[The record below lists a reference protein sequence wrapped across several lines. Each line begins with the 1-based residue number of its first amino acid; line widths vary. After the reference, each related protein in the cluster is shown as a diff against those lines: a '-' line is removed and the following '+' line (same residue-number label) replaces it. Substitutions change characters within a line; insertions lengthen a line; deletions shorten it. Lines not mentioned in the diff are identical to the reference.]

1 MTATVTRS
9 KWKIPPN
16 YYRGYRIEG
25 SIQGFA
31 WISRRDAYD
40 LCCALADL
48 IDEDNGVVDD

>member
-9 KWKIPPN
+9 KWKIPPD

-25 SIQGFA
+25 TIQGFA